1 MRTLRSAR
9 LLHVSARSVCV
20 GAMSS
25 LTGFTNSENKSICSY
40 SRDGKRQA
48 SSSLPGAWARDG
60 RVIPQAQTG
69 HIGRGEDMAPVD
81 SDRPEHQGRP
91 HPPATDQPG
100 PRHRCDPS
108 ASTNDRLARH
118 STPNAASAPSH
129 GGPLDTRSGHVSVRR
144 RAAPGGAQPWWW
156 NKGSSRPSR
165 SGTTCHSAWWGDS
178 PRHPLPSQRRALRNR
193 VRMGCGKIAPGV
205 FTGTSVTSGR
215 PASALSSARSVVSYS
230 AQGSNPV

>member
-1 MRTLRSAR
+1 M
-9 LLHVSARSVCV
+9 
-20 GAMSS
+20 
-25 LTGFTNSENKSICSY
+25 TGFTNSDNRSICSY
-40 SRDGKRQA
+40 YRDGKRQA
-48 SSSLPGAWARDG
+48 PSSLPGARARDG

-129 GGPLDTRSGHVSVRR
+129 GGPLDTRLRARFSASQGRTWGRAAVVVEQGVIPPVARTAR
-144 RAAPGGAQPWWW
+144 RATPPGGATVPAIR
-156 NKGSSRPSR
+156 SR
-165 SGTTCHSAWWGDS
+165 
-178 PRHPLPSQRRALRNR
+178 
-193 VRMGCGKIAPGV
+193 
-205 FTGTSVTSGR
+205 
-215 PASALSSARSVVSYS
+215 RSVGHSVIECGWG
-230 AQGSNPV
+230 AGRRKRRPRCRA